1 MTMLVNGYAA
11 QLAPVRTNRFNL
23 KYFNFGLYA
32 VIAVIGA
39 FYLININD
47 LTVSGF
53 ALRDL
58 KSRVATLASVK
69 LENEEAVNSAQS
81 YHALSSR
88 TKNLNMVAIG
98 DVEYLTVGSGVA
110 MAKK

>member
-1 MTMLVNGYAA
+1 MTMIMNGYAA
-11 QLAPVRTNRFNL
+11 QVAPAKTNRFNL

-32 VIAVIGA
+32 IITIVGA
-39 FYLININD
+39 FYLVNINE

-58 KSRVATLASVK
+58 KSQAATLSSVK

-81 YHALSSR
+81 YHALSAR

-98 DVEYLTVGSGVA
+98 DVEYLTLNGGVA
-110 MAKK
+110 MARK

>member
-1 MTMLVNGYAA
+1 MTMIANGYAA
-11 QLAPVRTNRFNL
+11 QIAPARNNRFNL

-53 ALRDL
+53 SLRDL
-58 KSRVATLASVK
+58 KSRATTLASVK
-69 LENEEAVNSAQS
+69 LESEEVVNSAQS

-98 DVEYLTVGSGVA
+98 DVEYLTVNGGVA
-110 MAKK
+110 MARK

>member
-1 MTMLVNGYAA
+1 MTMIMNGYAA
-11 QLAPVRTNRFNL
+11 QVAPTKANRFHL

-32 VIAVIGA
+32 VLAVIGA
-39 FYLININD
+39 FYLININE

-53 ALRDL
+53 SLRDL
-58 KSRVATLASVK
+58 KSQAATLASIK

-81 YHALSSR
+81 YHALSAR

-98 DVEYLTVGSGVA
+98 DAEYLTLNGGVA
-110 MAKK
+110 MARK

>member
-1 MTMLVNGYAA
+1 MIANGYAA
-11 QLAPVRTNRFNL
+11 QITPARTNRFNL

-39 FYLININD
+39 FYLVNIND

-58 KSRVATLASVK
+58 KSRAATLASAK
-69 LENEEAVNSAQS
+69 LESEETVNSAQS

-98 DVEYLTVGSGVA
+98 DVEYLTVNGGVA
-110 MAKK
+110 MARK